1 MKRYRAAGMDNAG
14 LGVDTEN
21 PSGAL
26 GLYERM
32 GYVPTQRSIVFDL
45 PIEAPEG

>member
-1 MKRYRAAGMDNAG
+1 MDEAV

-26 GLYERM
+26 GLYESFGFRQKRTWLFLRKPFE
-32 GYVPTQRSIVFDL
+32 V
-45 PIEAPEG
+45 

>member
-1 MKRYRAAGMDNAG
+1 MRDRGLTSAG

-26 GLYERM
+26 GLYERL
-32 GYVPTQRSIVFDL
+32 GFHTDQRFLILYRPFE
-45 PIEAPEG
+45 P